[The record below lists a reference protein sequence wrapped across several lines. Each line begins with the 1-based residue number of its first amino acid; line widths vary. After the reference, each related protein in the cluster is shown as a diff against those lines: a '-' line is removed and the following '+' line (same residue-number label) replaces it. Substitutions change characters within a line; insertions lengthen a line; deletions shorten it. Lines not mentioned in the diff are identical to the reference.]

1 MTKFFE
7 QIEGLINSKISVFKT
22 LFSIFKLEVRLAGLS
37 VYPLLLN
44 VCLIFVV
51 LITLWLSIML
61 VIGFFAMLFLHT
73 ILQAAF
79 FVILLNLILF
89 FVLLKYL
96 TFNLSNMSFEKT
108 RAYLSP
114 KENSKDE
121 QLKTP
126 IAQRDRKTGTGI
138 TPSTKTS
145 DET

>member
-22 LFSIFKLEVRLAGLS
+22 LFSIFKLEARLAGLS

-44 VCLIFVV
+44 VCLLFVI

-61 VIGFFAMLFLHT
+61 VIGCCAMLFLHT
-73 ILQAAF
+73 ILQATF
-79 FVILLNLILF
+79 FIILLNLILF
-89 FVLLKYL
+89 FILLKYL

-114 KENSKDE
+114 KEDSKDG
-121 QLKTP
+121 QFKTP
-126 IAQRDRKTGTGI
+126 IAQRDSETGTSI
-138 TPSTKTS
+138 TSSTKTS
-145 DET
+145 DDA